1 MEKEIRFRVG
11 MTCGGCKNAV
21 TRIMSKT
28 DGVTSFDVDVD
39 QKLLVVRGTASQKDI
54 YDKLSKWAATTGKEV
69 TFLSEQ

>member
-1 MEKEIRFRVG
+1 
-11 MTCGGCKNAV
+11 
-21 TRIMSKT
+21 MSKT